1 MAASVV
7 RKQTQRSHASGIIW
21 TSPHG
26 LLGLLVW
33 LLAGFA
39 GRPAHAGL
47 LDRLGLRWFSG
58 SSARNR
64 LQVQRGRG
72 GFLGGSYR
80 RPPRQMRRDPLSEA
94 TLHADLEDEDIIDL
108 LRTHDEL

>member
-1 MAASVV
+1 MAGSINFS
-7 RKQTQRSHASGIIW
+7 RKQNQHRSTSGISW

-26 LLGLLVW
+26 LIGLLVW
-33 LLAGFA
+33 LLATFA

-47 LDRLGLRWFSG
+47 LDRLGLRWMST
-58 SSARNR
+58 SPSKNR
-64 LQVQRGRG
+64 LQLQRGRG
-72 GFLGGSYR
+72 GFLGGR
-80 RPPRQMRRDPLSEA
+80 ALRQMRRDPLSEA